1 VNCCAV
7 QEDLIREE
15 DVPRSKVRLCYN
27 GIDWEKFQLAS
38 PCAIRHNLPQNSL
51 VVGCVSVLR
60 QEKHLD
66 LLLAAVASLVPSLPE
81 LQLMLVGNGPEED
94 FLRERAR
101 ELGILHRC
109 LFHPAEKDVGPW
121 LKSIDIFVLPSLTEA
136 LSNSLMEAMASGC
149 SIIASNVGGNPELV
163 SHGETGMLFKSN
175 DAQSL
180 AATTRLVA
188 RNPNLRRR
196 LACNAQALIRENFR
210 LEQSAGRMAEIYDD
224 FVSRKAICRNQIT

>member
-1 VNCCAV
+1 
-7 QEDLIREE
+7 
-15 DVPRSKVRLCYN
+15 
-27 GIDWEKFQLAS
+27 
-38 PCAIRHNLPQNSL
+38 
-51 VVGCVSVLR
+51 
-60 QEKHLD
+60 
-66 LLLAAVASLVPSLPE
+66 
-81 LQLMLVGNGPEED
+81 
-94 FLRERAR
+94 
-101 ELGILHRC
+101 

-180 AATTRLVA
+180 AATIRLVA